1 MNVERSTLGA
11 GAPRVDDEGAAAVE
25 FALVLPLLVVMLFTI
40 VLAGSVYIDQL
51 HLEAAARNSARA
63 AAVDSASACTTA
75 LAELSTNN
83 VGTVTCTVVHDCT
96 SGVAEVRIDATQ
108 NVMIPLVGTKTVAL
122 HASSSFSCV
131 NEQA

>member
-1 MNVERSTLGA
+1 MSAPRSTLGA
-11 GAPRVDDEGAAAVE
+11 RAPRADDEGVAAVE

-63 AAVDSASACTTA
+63 AAVDPASACKTA
-75 LAELSTNN
+75 TSELSTNN
-83 VGTVTCTVVHDCT
+83 VGTVKCTLVRDCN

-108 NVMIPLVGTKTVAL
+108 DVTIPLIGTKSVAL

-131 NEQA
+131 KK